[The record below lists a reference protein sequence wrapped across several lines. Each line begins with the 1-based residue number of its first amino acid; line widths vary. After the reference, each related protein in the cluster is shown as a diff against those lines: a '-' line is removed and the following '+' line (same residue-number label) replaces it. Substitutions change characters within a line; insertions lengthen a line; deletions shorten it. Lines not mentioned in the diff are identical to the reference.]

1 MVKDVGWKGFLSD
14 DERYADVI
22 NGIGC
27 KGEQVVKKENLQD
40 MDTQTGFLRRP
51 KFIHRM
57 LQTRKGNVKIRDCL
71 RKVAFGTN
79 FAIIGI
85 ENQEMID
92 YSIPL
97 RNMSY
102 DVDAYEKQA
111 SKIRK
116 EVRKFHKGLS
126 AGEYLY
132 GFRKYDRLFPTV
144 TFILYSGTKP
154 WEGPKSLYD
163 MLDFT
168 DIPEKL
174 KQLVSDYKINLVE
187 IRKLEDTS
195 VFKTDVRQ
203 VFDFIRCSNDKNAL
217 KKLVET
223 DDYYKNMEE
232 DAFDVAVQYTNATEL
247 IEAKEY
253 YEKEG
258 SVDMCQ
264 ALTELLADERQEGR
278 QEGKQLGKDEKL
290 RELVEKKVKKGFSVP
305 EIADMLEESEDKIE
319 GIVKQIDSA
328 TNTLY
333 KKM

>member
-1 MVKDVGWKGFLSD
+1 MVKDVGWKEFLSE

-27 KGEQVVKKENLQD
+27 NGEQVVKKEDLQEL
-40 MDTQTGFLRRP
+40 DTQTGFLR
-51 KFIHRM
+51 KILHS
-57 LQTRKGNVKIRDCL
+57 RKGNTKIRDCL

-85 ENQEMID
+85 ENQETMD

-126 AGEYLY
+126 PGEYLY
-132 GFRKYDRLFPTV
+132 GFRKEDKLFPAV
-144 TFILYSGTKP
+144 TFILYSGLKP
-154 WEGPKSLYD
+154 WDGPKSLYD

-168 DIPEKL
+168 DIPEEL

-187 IRKLEDTS
+187 IRKLKDTS

-203 VFDFIRCSNDKNAL
+203 VFDFIRYSNDKYAL

-232 DAFDVAVQYTNATEL
+232 DAFDVAVQYTNAMEL

-258 SVDMCQ
+258 SVDMCK
-264 ALTELLADERQEGR
+264 ALTELIED
-278 QEGKQLGKDEKL
+278 GKQEGKDEKL
-290 RELVEKKVKKGFSVP
+290 KELVEKKVKKGFSVP
-305 EIADMLEESEDKIE
+305 EIADMLEESEEKIKE
-319 GIVKQIDSA
+319 IVEQLGLICLKE
-328 TNTLY
+328 
-333 KKM
+333 KKG

>member
-1 MVKDVGWKGFLSD
+1 MGKDTGWKEFLSD

-27 KGEQVVKKENLQD
+27 KGEQVVKKEDLQE
-40 MDTQTGFLRRP
+40 MDTQTGLFRGP
-51 KFIHRM
+51 KFIHK
-57 LQTRKGNVKIRDCL
+57 LTQLRKGNVKVRDCL

-85 ENQEMID
+85 ENQETMD

-102 DVDAYEKQA
+102 DVGTYEKQA
-111 SKIRK
+111 AKIRK
-116 EVRKFHKGLS
+116 ETRKKYKGLS

-132 GFRKYDRLFPTV
+132 GFKKDDRLLPAV
-144 TFILYSGTKP
+144 TFILYSGSKS
-154 WEGPKSLYD
+154 WDGPKTLHEI
-163 MLDFT
+163 LDFT
-168 DIPEKL
+168 DIPKEL
-174 KQLVSDYKINLVE
+174 KEMVADYQINLVE
-187 IRKLEDTS
+187 ICELKDTS

-217 KKLVET
+217 KELVEK

-258 SVDMCQ
+258 MVDMCK
-264 ALTELLADERQEGR
+264 ALTELIEEGREEGREAELANTERERQR
-278 QEGKQLGKDEKL
+278 ADAAEKEVRIL
-290 RELVEKKVKKGFSVP
+290 RE
-305 EIADMLEESEDKIE
+305 EIERLKRNQ
-319 GIVKQIDSA
+319 K
-328 TNTLY
+328 
-333 KKM
+333 